1 MTTYTTEDPA
11 LPAHTLA
18 ARQLSDTPALNDA
31 QAAALGAIVDW
42 ASSTPALDDAPF
54 RVLKGYAG
62 SGKTF
67 MLRQLPDRMKGR
79 IVWTAPTN
87 KATKCLREALTAD
100 DYKPDCRTI
109 YSLLGLRLEANGEVK
124 ELSQPEDPVDLST
137 YRLVVVDEAFML
149 NKAVMAAIQSAH
161 NTSGVRFLFV
171 GDPCQLPP
179 VKEDKSPVEALPV
192 IAELTEVMRHDN
204 QILTIATHIRS
215 QIGKA
220 MTQLRIASDNDGAEG
235 VWRLDRRR
243 FEALILD
250 KAGLGWFSD
259 GTTAKAIA
267 WRNVEVDRL
276 NAVIRNKIFPGVT
289 EPYVIGDRV
298 IFTSPAS
305 DLDDQ
310 PMASTDDEG
319 VVEGVVEEPHP
330 LYGEFTTLRL
340 SITLDTNRLVTA
352 RVLHPR
358 DAAAWQRKK
367 DDLALL
373 AKSNGRLWRN
383 FWDFI
388 EAFHSL
394 RHAYAITAH
403 RSQGSTYDNAFVLW
417 SDIML
422 NRNRTEA
429 LRCLYVASTRARK
442 RLVLGD

>member
-1 MTTYTTEDPA
+1 MTEATPQTP
-11 LPAHTLA
+11 LA
-18 ARQLSDTPALNDA
+18 AQRQLADAPPLNAA
-31 QAAALGAIVDW
+31 QAAALDAIVDW
-42 ASSTPALDDAPF
+42 LSTAQALDEAPF
-54 RVLKGYAG
+54 KVLKGYAG
-62 SGKTF
+62 AGKTF
-67 MLRQLPDRMKGR
+67 MLRQLPERLRGR
-79 IVWTAPTN
+79 VVWTAPTN

-137 YRLVVVDEAFML
+137 YKLVVVDEAFML
-149 NKAVMAAIQSAH
+149 NAAVMAAIRSAQ

-179 VKEDKSPVEALPV
+179 VKEDKSPVELLPV
-192 IAELTEVMRHDN
+192 IGELTEVMRHDN
-204 QILTIATHIRS
+204 QILTLATHVRG
-215 QIGKA
+215 QIGRA
-220 MTQLRIASDNDGAEG
+220 VSQLKLASDNDGHEG

-259 GTTAKAIA
+259 GVTAKAIA

-276 NAVIRNKIFPGVT
+276 NAVIRGKIFPGIT
-289 EPYVIGDRV
+289 EPYVVGDRV
-298 IFTSPAS
+298 IFTSPAK

-319 VVEGVVEEPHP
+319 VISSLEEEPHP

-340 SITLDTNRLVTA
+340 SITLDTNKLVVA
-352 RVLHPR
+352 RILHPR
-358 DAAAWQRKK
+358 DNAQWLRKK
-367 DDLALL
+367 EDLAAM
-373 AKSNGRLWRN
+373 AKGNGRLWRN
-383 FWDFI
+383 FWDFV
-388 EAFHSL
+388 EAFHSV

-403 RSQGSTYDNAFVLW
+403 RSQGSTYENAFVLW
-417 SDIML
+417 SDVLL

-429 LRCLYVASTRARK
+429 LRCLYVAVTRASK

>member
-1 MTTYTTEDPA
+1 MTT
-11 LPAHTLA
+11 LA
-18 ARQLSDTPALNDA
+18 TRQLSDAPALNAA
-31 QAAALGAIVDW
+31 QASALE
-42 ASSTPALDDAPF
+42 ALVEWLSAPLGQSGDPF

-62 SGKTF
+62 AGKTF
-67 MLRQLPDRMKGR
+67 MLRQLPNRVRGR

-100 DYKPDCRTI
+100 DYKPDCRTV

-137 YRLVVVDEAFML
+137 YLLVVVDEAFMV
-149 NKAVMAAIQSAH
+149 NKALMAAINAAH

-204 QILTIATHIRS
+204 QILTMATHIRS
-215 QIGKA
+215 QIGRA
-220 MTQLRIASDNDGAEG
+220 VSQLKLLNDNDGAEG

-267 WRNVEVDRL
+267 WRNVEVDKL
-276 NAVIRNKIFPGVT
+276 NAVIRAKIFPGVSD
-289 EPYVIGDRV
+289 PWVVGDRV
-298 IFTSPAS
+298 IFTSPAKG
-305 DLDDQ
+305 LDDQ

-319 VVEGVVEEPHP
+319 LIQAVAEEPHP
-330 LYGEFTTLRL
+330 LYGEFRCFRL
-340 SITLDTNRLVTA
+340 TIMLDTNKLVVA
-352 RVLHPR
+352 RVLHPA
-358 DAAAWQRKK
+358 DAARWAAKK
-367 DDLALL
+367 DDLAAL
-373 AKSNGRLWRN
+373 AKSNGKLWRN
-383 FWDFI
+383 FWDFV

-394 RHAYAITAH
+394 RYAYAITAH
-403 RSQGSTYDNAFVLW
+403 RAQGSTYENAFVLW

-422 NRNRTEA
+422 NRNRPEA
-429 LRCLYVASTRARK
+429 LRCLYVAATRARK

>member
-1 MTTYTTEDPA
+1 MTT
-11 LPAHTLA
+11 LA
-18 ARQLSDTPALNDA
+18 TRQLSDAPALNAA
-31 QAAALGAIVDW
+31 QASALEALVEW
-42 ASSTPALDDAPF
+42 LSTPAGQSGEPF

-62 SGKTF
+62 AGKTF
-67 MLRQLPDRMKGR
+67 MLRQLPTRVRGR
-79 IVWTAPTN
+79 VVWTAPTN

-100 DYKPDCRTI
+100 DYKPDCRTV

-124 ELSQPEDPVDLST
+124 ELSQPEDPVDLSS
-137 YRLVVVDEAFML
+137 YLLVVVDEAFMV
-149 NKAVMAAIQSAH
+149 NKALMAAITAAH

-204 QILTIATHIRS
+204 QILTMATHIRS
-215 QIGKA
+215 QIGRA
-220 MTQLRIASDNDGAEG
+220 VSQLKLLSDNDGVEG

-267 WRNVEVDRL
+267 WRNVEVDKL
-276 NAVIRNKIFPGVT
+276 NAVIRAKIFPGVSA
-289 EPYVIGDRV
+289 PWVVGDRV
-298 IFTSPAS
+298 IFTSPAK

-319 VVEGVVEEPHP
+319 LIQAVVEEPHP
-330 LYGEFTTLRL
+330 LYGEFRCFRL
-340 SITLDTNRLVTA
+340 SIMLDTNKMVTA
-352 RVLHPR
+352 RVLHHEE
-358 DAAAWQRKK
+358 AARWAAKK
-367 DDLALL
+367 DDLAAL
-373 AKSNGRLWRN
+373 AKSNGKLWRN
-383 FWDFI
+383 FWDVI

-394 RHAYAITAH
+394 RYAYAITAH
-403 RSQGSTYDNAFVLW
+403 RAQGSTYDNAFVLW

-422 NRNRTEA
+422 NRNRPEA
-429 LRCLYVASTRARK
+429 LRCLYVAATRARK